1 MQSRLLLIEDDYA
14 IADMVQRHLSKEGFV
29 LSHAADGEAA
39 LRLLAQETYQLI
51 LLDLMLP
58 GVDGMEVLRYVRASS
73 TVPVLI
79 LSAKDSDVDKALG
92 LGFGAD
98 DYLAKPFS
106 LIELTARVKAALRRA
121 SQYAGAA
128 TVTAPQQ
135 HVLRVHELTL
145 HTEEHLAM
153 KRDQPINLTAKELL
167 ILKLLMTYP
176 KRAFSKEQ
184 IYRAVWNDDYLN
196 DVNAIQVH
204 ISRLRDKIEDEPAT
218 PKYIKTVW
226 GIGYKMGEF
235 RDDA

>member
-1 MQSRLLLIEDDYA
+1 MQSQLLLIEDDYA
-14 IADMVQRHLSKEGFV
+14 IADMVQRHLAKEGFAIR
-29 LSHAADGEAA
+29 HAADGEEA
-39 LRLLAQETYQLI
+39 LRLLANETYQLI

-58 GVDGMEVLRYVRASS
+58 GVDGMEVLRHVRGSS

-98 DYLAKPFS
+98 DYLSKPFS

-128 TVTAPQQ
+128 AVAAPQQ
-135 HVLRVHELTL
+135 VLRVHELTL
-145 HTEEHLAM
+145 HTEEHLVT
-153 KRDQPINLTAKELL
+153 KRGLPVNLTAKELL

-184 IYRAVWNDDYLN
+184 IYRAVWNDDYFN

-204 ISRLRDKIEDEPAT
+204 ISRLREKIEDEPAS

-235 RDDA
+235 RHDA